1 MQHKW
6 VVDKDLLMYSQ
17 KDLDWHYVQKIEEE
31 LFLYIKYKM
40 LLTYRNDF
48 ILTFYFPV
56 WKM

>member
-40 LLTYRNDF
+40 LLN
-48 ILTFYFPV
+48 L
-56 WKM
+56 